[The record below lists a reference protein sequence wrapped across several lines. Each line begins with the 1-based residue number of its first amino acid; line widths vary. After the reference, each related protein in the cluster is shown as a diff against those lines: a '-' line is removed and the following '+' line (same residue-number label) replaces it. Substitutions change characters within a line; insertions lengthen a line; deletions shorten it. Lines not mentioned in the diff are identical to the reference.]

1 MQTTATAPEVLDR
14 LLRGIAHQAW
24 AELPDLYAEDAV
36 VEQPFAIPRPV
47 RLVGREQIRAHF
59 AAAARAPL
67 ALEVRNLVVH
77 HTANPD
83 VLVAEF
89 DYDGRATSG
98 GAFTVA
104 NVQVLTVRAGQ
115 IVRSRDYHNHHAL
128 AEALAAD
135 RQRDSVELN
144 PAAVSRGGVRTGD

>member
-1 MQTTATAPEVLDR
+1 MQATATAREVLDQ
-14 LLRGIAHQAW
+14 LLRGIAAQAW
-24 AELPDLYAEDAV
+24 AELADLYAEDAV
-36 VEQPFAIPRPV
+36 VEQPFAIPRPI
-47 RLVGREQIRAHF
+47 RLVGRDQIRAHF
-59 AAAARAPL
+59 AAAARVPL

-89 DYDGRATSG
+89 DYAGRAPSG

-104 NVQVLTVRAGQ
+104 NVQVLTVRGGQ

-128 AEALAAD
+128 AEALTGA
-135 RQRDSVELN
+135 RQ
-144 PAAVSRGGVRTGD
+144 

>member
-1 MQTTATAPEVLDR
+1 METTAREVLDH
-14 LLRGIAHQAW
+14 LLDGIARQAW

-47 RLVGREQIRAHF
+47 RLVGRDEIRAHF

-67 ALEVRNLVVH
+67 SLEVQNLVVH
-77 HTANPD
+77 HTLNPE

-89 DYDGRATSG
+89 DYLGRAASG
-98 GAFTVA
+98 GSFRVA
-104 NVQVLTVRAGQ
+104 NVQVLTVRGGQ
-115 IVRSRDYHNHHAL
+115 IVQSRDYHNHHAL

-135 RQRDSVELN
+135 GQR
-144 PAAVSRGGVRTGD
+144 